1 MNKEVLE
8 QLNSIREEIEKE
20 QVSYGE
26 IAYLQDHKQEVL
38 ETGDVLL
45 CQWAGISEDEY
56 NNGELFDD
64 KYHVGR
70 VVTLINMTREDD
82 ELEDFLEEHGHDVV
96 IDRIEDSYF
105 WGKSA
110 KDNTNIPYHMEY
122 GYIGNFTDKVVQEL
136 S

>member
-56 NNGELFDD
+56 NTLD
-64 KYHVGR
+64 KSVQKC
-70 VVTLINMTREDD
+70 LD
-82 ELEDFLEEHGHDVV
+82 ETTAKADVACDKKV
-96 IDRIEDSYF
+96 AEI
-105 WGKSA
+105 
-110 KDNTNIPYHMEY
+110 ME
-122 GYIGNFTDKVVQEL
+122 V
-136 S
+136 